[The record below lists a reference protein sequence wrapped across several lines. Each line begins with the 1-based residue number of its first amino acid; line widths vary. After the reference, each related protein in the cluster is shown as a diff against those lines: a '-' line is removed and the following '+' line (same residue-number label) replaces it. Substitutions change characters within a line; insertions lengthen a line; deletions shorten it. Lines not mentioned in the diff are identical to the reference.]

1 MLLVR
6 LNSLLLKYF
15 DRLERIFYKQYGRSF
30 VRYTNVHVT

>member
-15 DRLERIFYKQYGRSF
+15 DRLERIESF
-30 VRYTNVHVT
+30 ISNTIEASLGIRTFT